1 MKAAVEGGLSAM
13 LEQEGEQGVTLG
25 RWQIFDSS
33 RESLIHKEALTPG
46 DRVCA
51 HDRVFGDR
59 MGRIAEVPTA
69 IPITVVLLPFVNR
82 RESTEHPLHPA
93 RQCLE
98 SGIHA
103 RKERVAP
110 RRSNLNNS
118 EDATHRRLSVT

>member
-13 LEQEGEQGVTLG
+13 FEQKSEEGVTLG
-25 RWQIFDSS
+25 SWKILDAC
-33 RESLIHKEALTPG
+33 REPLVHKEALTPG
-46 DRVCA
+46 VRVCA
-51 HDRVFGDR
+51 HDGVFGDR
-59 MGRIAEVPTA
+59 MGRITEVPTA

-103 RKERVAP
+103 RKECVAA
-110 RRSNLNNS
+110 RRRNLNDS